1 MSKRNL
7 TLSLSKSLIKKAKT
21 EAAREGVSM
30 NFYIQEAVE
39 ERLRAR
45 SGYIAAMRRQLKDL
59 DAGHDLG
66 TKGDIRYT
74 RDELHER

>member
-1 MSKRNL
+1 
-7 TLSLSKSLIKKAKT
+7 
-21 EAAREGVSM
+21 M

-45 SGYIAAMRRQLKDL
+45 SGYMAAMRRQLKDL